1 MQRNEQQGGN
11 LMKVYSIYDHKFNK
25 YGCVLNGYDYT
36 ELFQNLAK
44 VPMPETGI
52 AYVASESSLEGCS
65 AAKEMEIRGFG
76 AYPVQLGYVS
86 GKARALNCLEY
97 HKSSE
102 YNIPMNDVILL
113 LGMEQDIADGTFD
126 SSKCEAFYVPG
137 GTGVELYATTL
148 HYAPLNVAEDGYRM
162 ICVLPRGTNGSKV
175 NFTVKNDED
184 RMCLGVNKWL
194 LAHKDSPEAQNG
206 AYIGIT
212 GSNIVFEDLEF

>member
-1 MQRNEQQGGN
+1 
-11 LMKVYSIYDHKFNK
+11 MKVYNIYDDRFKK
-25 YGCVLNGYDYT
+25 YGCILNGYDYT
-36 ELFQNLAK
+36 ELFTKLSK
-44 VPMPETGI
+44 VPMPEYGI
-52 AYVASESSLEGCS
+52 DYVASEKTLENCS

-86 GKARALNCLEY
+86 GKADALNSLEY

-113 LGMEQDIADGTFD
+113 LGMEQDISGGEYD

-148 HYAPLNVAEDGYRM
+148 HYAPLNVTKDGYRM
-162 ICVLPRGTNGSKV
+162 VCVLPRGTNGEKV
-175 NFTVKNDED
+175 AFVEKNEED
-184 RMCLGVNKWL
+184 KMCLGVNKWL

-206 AYIGIT
+206 AYVGIT
-212 GSNIVFEDLEF
+212 GHNIKFEDLKMKELEA